1 MSLCV
6 LVVVG
11 CFFFLKKKSPHYVIQ
26 KSAPEVWSTGQV
38 VVVGRIRVCN
48 SRKNAFKGWVF
59 PSLSHKRNSFFL
71 AMILDKKDIFMYTVV
86 PFFFG
91 AA

>member
-1 MSLCV
+1 M
-6 LVVVG
+6 
-11 CFFFLKKKSPHYVIQ
+11 IQ
-26 KSAPEVWSTGQV
+26 KSAPEVVWSTGQV

-59 PSLSHKRNSFFL
+59 PSLSYKRNSFFFGNFL
-71 AMILDKKDIFMYTVV
+71 AMILNKKDIFMYTVV